1 LIGAQC
7 RYNQV
12 LPETEKEPREMGV
25 YEEFGV
31 RTIIS
36 VSGTSTRVGG
46 ALMPPEVVEA
56 MAEASADSVS
66 MTELQAAASR
76 YIAQVTGAEAGY
88 VTAGASA
95 ALTLGAAAIM
105 AGMDPALMDQ
115 LPRTR
120 SMRNQFIISRE
131 HRSGYDHAIRLA
143 GARLVEVGMDEQRSG
158 AGVRRTEAWEYEAA
172 VTDKT
177 AGIAYTATQDS
188 QPPLEQVIEVARAH
202 ELPVLVDAA
211 GQLPPISNLRAFVET
226 GADLV
231 AISGGKAMRGPQSSG
246 ILCGRK
252 EYIASAALQ
261 QLDMDEHFDIWD
273 PPEDF
278 IPKGNLAGIPHHG
291 IGRGFKVSKEEV
303 IGLLTALKLFSEGG
317 YGPNYEEQQRHL
329 EYIVDGLSGLP
340 VEPRVIV
347 PVEEGYPLLHLVLD
361 AETLGMSGFDISQRL
376 KSGDPGI
383 FVNERLLAEDT
394 LVVHPLNLDQT
405 RTEVL
410 TRKLREVMSGD

>member
-1 LIGAQC
+1 
-7 RYNQV
+7 
-12 LPETEKEPREMGV
+12 
-25 YEEFGV
+25 
-31 RTIIS
+31 
-36 VSGTSTRVGG
+36 
-46 ALMPPEVVEA
+46 
-56 MAEASADSVS
+56 
-66 MTELQAAASR
+66 
-76 YIAQVTGAEAGY
+76 
-88 VTAGASA
+88 
-95 ALTLGAAAIM
+95 
-105 AGMDPALMDQ
+105 
-115 LPRTR
+115 
-120 SMRNQFIISRE
+120 
-131 HRSGYDHAIRLA
+131 
-143 GARLVEVGMDEQRSG
+143 
-158 AGVRRTEAWEYEAA
+158 
-172 VTDKT
+172 
-177 AGIAYTATQDS
+177 
-188 QPPLEQVIEVARAH
+188 
-202 ELPVLVDAA
+202 
-211 GQLPPISNLRAFVET
+211 
-226 GADLV
+226 
-231 AISGGKAMRGPQSSG
+231 MRGPQSSG

>member
-1 LIGAQC
+1 
-7 RYNQV
+7 
-12 LPETEKEPREMGV
+12 MGV

-46 ALMPPEVVEA
+46 ALMPPEVVDA
-56 MAEASADSVS
+56 MAEAAADSVS

-76 YIAQVTGAEAGY
+76 YISKVTGAEAGY

-105 AGMDPALMDQ
+105 VGMDPALMDQ

-120 SMRNQFIISRE
+120 GMRNQFIISRE

-188 QPPLEQVIEVARAH
+188 QPPLEQVIEVAQAH

-211 GQLPPISNLRAFVET
+211 GQLPPISNLRAFVEA

-261 QLDMDEHFDIWD
+261 QLDMDEHFDIWE

-278 IPKGNLAGIPHHG
+278 IPKGSLAGIPHHG

-303 IGLLTALKLFSEGG
+303 VGLLTALKLFSEGG
-317 YGPNYEEQQRHL
+317 YGPSYEEQRGHL
-329 EYIVDGLSGLP
+329 EFIADGLSGLP

-347 PVEEGYPLLHLVLD
+347 PLEEGYPLLHLVLD
-361 AETLGMSGFDISQRL
+361 TETLGMSGFEFSQRL
-376 KSGDPGI
+376 KSGTPGI

-394 LVVHPLNLDQT
+394 LVVHPLNLGQT

-410 TRKLREVMSGD
+410 TRRLREVMSGDQ